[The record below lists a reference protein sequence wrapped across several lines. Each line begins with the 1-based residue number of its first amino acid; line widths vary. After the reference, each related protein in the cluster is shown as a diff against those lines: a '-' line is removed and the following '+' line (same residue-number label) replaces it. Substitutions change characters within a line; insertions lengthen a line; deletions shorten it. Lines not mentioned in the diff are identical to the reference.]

1 MPLIEIDQNAPAVGT
16 AEAVVKAPI
25 ETVWSVLVD
34 LPRWP
39 IWNQSVSRMD
49 LRGDVSVGTTF
60 VWVAGGAKITSRI
73 EELDAPRR
81 IVWSGGS
88 TGIRA
93 IHVWEFEDV
102 QGSTHVHTRESFDG
116 LMVKLFRGKMRT
128 MLSNALSQGVQAL
141 KAEAEARHARSSG

>member
-1 MPLIEIDQNAPAVGT
+1 MPPIEIKQNAPAVGT
-16 AEAVVKAPI
+16 AEAFVKAPI

-39 IWNQSVSRMD
+39 LWNQCVSRMD

-60 VWVAGGAKITSRI
+60 VWAAGGAKITSRI
-73 EELDAPRR
+73 EELEAPRR

-88 TGIRA
+88 AGIRA

-102 QGSTHVHTRESFDG
+102 QGRTHVHTRESFDG
-116 LMVKLFRGKMRT
+116 LLVKLFRGKMRA
-128 MLSNALSQGVQAL
+128 MLDNALSQGVQAL
-141 KAEAEARHARSSG
+141 KTEAEARHARSSG